1 MTDIIEKENAE
12 TAERNAVNKI
22 AEILRTCELSISQTR
37 RAGSNG
43 LRNADSIA
51 KQIYDALNQFPVE
64 EEWQKTP
71 PPKDKDFY
79 MRCEHIMPCRWK
91 PYKPQARKQC
101 YPEGRWQVMNE
112 YGGWDNYDGEIDEWK
127 DEITC

>member
-1 MTDIIEKENAE
+1 MSELQKIKKALEASLVITKCNALADKNIQVSPEWCADRLKEIESALTLLDEMEKE
-12 TAERNAVNKI
+12 
-22 AEILRTCELSISQTR
+22 
-37 RAGSNG
+37 G
-43 LRNADSIA
+43 
-51 KQIYDALNQFPVE
+51 
-64 EEWQKTP
+64 EWQKTP

-91 PYKPQARKQC
+91 TYKPQARKQG